1 MAGGTEKGGEEEE
14 EGKMRIDGSGES
26 TLYHGIK
33 KNQRRLAMFW
43 IIARDGSFF
52 LFVNVC
58 VCEQEG
64 EREGERDDG
73 KWSFGFWSSLR
84 AYYAFLTSTTMDRE
98 RDE

>member
-1 MAGGTEKGGEEEE
+1 MAGGTEKREE
-14 EGKMRIDGSGES
+14 EGKMRIDGSGQS

-52 LFVNVC
+52 GCKCVC

-64 EREGERDDG
+64 EREREMIGNG
-73 KWSFGFWSSLR
+73 LLVFGRLCEHIMLF
-84 AYYAFLTSTTMDRE
+84 
-98 RDE
+98 

>member
-1 MAGGTEKGGEEEE
+1 MQRREE

-52 LFVNVC
+52 CCNCVC

-64 EREGERDDG
+64 EREREMIGNG
-73 KWSFGFWSSLR
+73 LLVFGRLCEHIMLF
-84 AYYAFLTSTTMDRE
+84 
-98 RDE
+98 

>member
-1 MAGGTEKGGEEEE
+1 MAGGAEKRE

-52 LFVNVC
+52 CCNC
-58 VCEQEG
+58 VCASKREKG
-64 EREGERDDG
+64 REREMIGNG
-73 KWSFGFWSSLR
+73 LLVFGRLCEHIMLF
-84 AYYAFLTSTTMDRE
+84 
-98 RDE
+98 

>member
-1 MAGGTEKGGEEEE
+1 MAGGTEKGGEEE

-58 VCEQEG
+58 VCASKREKG
-64 EREGERDDG
+64 REREMMGNG
-73 KWSFGFWSSLR
+73 LLVFGRLCEHIMLF
-84 AYYAFLTSTTMDRE
+84 
-98 RDE
+98 

>member
-1 MAGGTEKGGEEEE
+1 MAGGAEKGEE

-52 LFVNVC
+52 CCKCVC
-58 VCEQEG
+58 VRARGRKGGREMIGNGLLVFGRLCEHIML
-64 EREGERDDG
+64 
-73 KWSFGFWSSLR
+73 F
-84 AYYAFLTSTTMDRE
+84 
-98 RDE
+98 

>member
-1 MAGGTEKGGEEEE
+1 VAGGAEKGEE

-52 LFVNVC
+52 VVNVC

-64 EREGERDDG
+64 EREGER
-73 KWSFGFWSSLR
+73 
-84 AYYAFLTSTTMDRE
+84 
-98 RDE
+98 

>member
-1 MAGGTEKGGEEEE
+1 MAGGIEKGEE

-43 IIARDGSFF
+43 IIARDGCFF
-52 LFVNVC
+52 CCKRVC

-64 EREGERDDG
+64 ERRGEREMMG
-73 KWSFGFWSSLR
+73 NGLLVFGRLCEHIMLF
-84 AYYAFLTSTTMDRE
+84 
-98 RDE
+98 